1 MPLEKKEQLEKEQE
15 KQRKQRTKEEW
26 KTVVSKP
33 VEQAV
38 THTHMHIR
46 TYTFICHYLAVDP
59 ALYTRLVMGRLSP
72 SGKSRFPPHGI
83 PPLSD
88 GGLGGGD

>member
-38 THTHMHIR
+38 THTHAY
-46 TYTFICHYLAVDP
+46 TYVYIHL
-59 ALYTRLVMGRLSP
+59 
-72 SGKSRFPPHGI
+72 
-83 PPLSD
+83 PLSRCRPGPIHQAGD
-88 GGLGGGD
+88 GSPLPKWEKQVPAARHSAAIRRRIGRR

>member
-38 THTHMHIR
+38 THTHTCIYVRIHSFATIS
-46 TYTFICHYLAVDP
+46 L
-59 ALYTRLVMGRLSP
+59 
-72 SGKSRFPPHGI
+72 
-83 PPLSD
+83 
-88 GGLGGGD
+88 